1 MPFKNFR
8 KLLVLIIMLVI
19 VLPLLSGCGNHSD
32 SNHEDVSFRSDL
44 EDYLPDA
51 APRVKLAYQHAVDH
65 PEDLMYQPCYCGC
78 GAMGHTN
85 NLDCFIKEVKDDG
98 QIVYDNHA
106 AGCGICVD
114 IAQDVIRLK
123 DEGQSDLQI
132 RHYIDSYYSSFGPST
147 DTPLPEA

>member
-1 MPFKNFR
+1 MPFRNSR
-8 KLLVLIIMLVI
+8 RLLVLIFMLII
-19 VLPLLSGCGNHSD
+19 VLPVLAGCGSD
-32 SNHEDVSFRSDL
+32 SKQEEVSFRTDF

-51 APRVKLAYQHAVDH
+51 APRVKIAYQYAVEH
-65 PEDLMYQPCYCGC
+65 PKDLMYQPCYCGC

-98 QIVYDNHA
+98 EIVYDNHA

-114 IAQDVIRLK
+114 IAGDVMRLK

-132 RHYIDSYYSSFGPST
+132 RQYIDGYYSSFGPST